1 MNTLS
6 LVLPMRCARKLSAA
20 NTNHFYRDAKLLA
33 LEFNYY
39 IALAASDKHYSV
51 ELEVPFSTDKDALMF
66 VCACFEEDGYEVTVK
81 IGSESRLVTICWEKE
96 EQYD

>member
-6 LVLPMRCARKLSAA
+6 LVLPVRCAQKLSAPG
-20 NTNHFYRDAKLLA
+20 TNRFYRDAKLLI

-39 IALAASDKHYSV
+39 IALAASDKHHSV
-51 ELEVPFSTDKDALMF
+51 ELEVPFSTDKDALVF
-66 VCACFEEDGYEVTVK
+66 VCACLEEDGYEVNVK
-81 IGSESRLVTICWEKE
+81 IGSESRLVTICWKKE

>member
-6 LVLPMRCARKLSAA
+6 LVLSVRCAQKLSASS
-20 NTNHFYRDAKLLA
+20 TNRFYRDAKLLV

-39 IALAASDKHYSV
+39 IALATSDKHCSV
-51 ELEVPFSTDKDALMF
+51 ELEIPFSTDKDALTF
-66 VCACFEEDGYEVTVK
+66 ICAWFEEDSYEVTVK

-96 EQYD
+96 EQHD

>member
-6 LVLPMRCARKLSAA
+6 LVLPVKCAQKLGALG
-20 NTNHFYRDAKLLA
+20 TNHFYRDTKHLV

-39 IALAASDKHYSV
+39 IALAASDRHCSV
-51 ELEVPFSTDKDALMF
+51 ELEVPFSTDKDALTF
-66 VCACFEEDGYEVTVK
+66 ICACFEEDGYEVTVK